1 MGSRPRLRLNPD
13 ILYPQMP
20 DHVRKEI
27 ADLLAD
33 ALVADLQENQE
44 DRSIIVVSRSQTHN
58 TPEGTENH

>member
-1 MGSRPRLRLNPD
+1 MGSQPRVRID
-13 ILYPQMP
+13 SEVLYPPMP
-20 DHVRKEI
+20 DQVRKEI
-27 ADLLAD
+27 VDLLAD